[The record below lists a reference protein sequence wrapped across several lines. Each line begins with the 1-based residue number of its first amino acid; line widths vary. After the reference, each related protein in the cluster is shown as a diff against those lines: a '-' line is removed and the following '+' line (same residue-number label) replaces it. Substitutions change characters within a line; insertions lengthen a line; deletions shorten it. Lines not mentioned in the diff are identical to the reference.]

1 MGRRGGHPCS
11 TAGKKRSRRRIV
23 MRRVHHDL
31 AATRPNSAAGVVSP
45 TPPPLKASGQISLML
60 IFPTPNNYMM

>member
-1 MGRRGGHPCS
+1 
-11 TAGKKRSRRRIV
+11 

-31 AATRPNSAAGVVSP
+31 AATTAEQCGVGVVSP

-60 IFPTPNNYMM
+60 IFPTPPNNNYMM